1 MTPRTAAHQA
11 SPSITN
17 SRVYSNS
24 CPLSWWCHPTISSS
38 VVPFFSCLQSFPAS
52 GSFQMSQLLAT
63 GGQSIGVS
71 ASASVL
77 PMNIQDWLPLG
88 WTGLI
93 SLQPKGLS
101 RVFSNTTVQKH
112 QFFSVQLS
120 LWSSCHIHT
129 WLLEKPQLWPD
140 GPLLANSLPSEP
152 PGSYDNLYSILKSRD
167 ITLPVK
173 IHVVKA
179 MGFPVVMY
187 RCESW
192 TMAKK
197 AECHKI
203 DAFKMRFWKRL
214 LRVPWTARRSN

>member
-1 MTPRTAAHQA
+1 MKLKDAC
-11 SPSITN
+11 SLEESVVCV
-17 SRVYSNS
+17 SLSGVSNS
-24 CPLSWWCHPTISSS
+24 ATPWTVACQAPLSMEFSRQEYWNEQPFPSAGDLPDPGIKPVSS
-38 VVPFFSCLQSFPAS
+38 A
-52 GSFQMSQLLAT
+52 
-63 GGQSIGVS
+63 
-71 ASASVL
+71 
-77 PMNIQDWLPLG
+77 
-88 WTGLI
+88 
-93 SLQPKGLS
+93 
-101 RVFSNTTVQKH
+101 
-112 QFFSVQLS
+112 
-120 LWSSCHIHT
+120 
-129 WLLEKPQLWPD
+129 
-140 GPLLANSLPSEP
+140 LLANSLPSEP